1 MSRPAPAS
9 LAPPHAL
16 AAASD
21 YLALSKPR
29 VVLMILVVTAVGF
42 LMGSTAPA
50 PEAAVRLLHTLL
62 GTALVAGGTLA
73 LNQYLERD
81 LDALMSRKRGR
92 PLPGGRM
99 RPAEALL
106 YGAAATATGTLWLT
120 LMTRPL
126 AGLVT
131 AMTVI
136 GYLFLYT
143 PLKRRSAL
151 CTVAGAFPGALP
163 PVTGWVA
170 ARGRIEPGAIVLFAI
185 MFFWQLPHALAIA
198 QLYREDYDRAGIRML
213 PTVDRQR
220 GSTGRQAMLNSM
232 ALLCVGFLPAA
243 IGMGGWVSL
252 AVATIC
258 ATLMLAQSAAMAA
271 RPTPRNARRLQ
282 LASYLYVPAVMT
294 ALVVERM
301 FR

>member
-1 MSRPAPAS
+1 MSRPAHA
-9 LAPPHAL
+9 LAPAQSL

-21 YLALSKPR
+21 YLALLKPR

-42 LMGSTAPA
+42 MMGSTALT
-50 PEAAVRLLHTLL
+50 PETALRFLHTLL

-81 LDALMSRKRGR
+81 LDALMSRTRGR
-92 PLPGGRM
+92 PLPAGRM

-106 YGAAATATGTLWLT
+106 FGAATTAAGTLWLT

-170 ARGRIEPGAIVLFAI
+170 ARGRIEPGAIALFAI
-185 MFFWQLPHALAIA
+185 LFFWQLPHALAIA

-213 PTVDRQR
+213 PTVDRER
-220 GSTGRQAMLNSM
+220 GSTGRQALLNCM
-232 ALLCVGFLPAA
+232 ALLCVGLIPTA
-243 IGMGGWVSL
+243 IGLAGWVTL
-252 AVATIC
+252 ATATGC
-258 ATLMLAQSAAMAA
+258 GLLMLGQCAAMAA
-271 RPTPRNARRLQ
+271 RPTPRSARRLL
-282 LASYLYVPAVMT
+282 LASYLYIPAVMT
-294 ALVVERM
+294 ALVGERLLV
-301 FR
+301 